1 MVAAV
6 ATSFKVSL
14 VFFSADFN
22 AYKIC
27 YTHLYKSHCIHN
39 NFRVIMCYIYHTKY
53 HIISQSLK
61 KISHYSCEVLVAD
74 LSWSINCFL
83 LFFCSCFF
91 LIKIPVKKWLIF
103 RHSVLISLSNFIKD
117 ITGMLHILLHVHTIS
132 SKPRD
137 RSTVEKLVVCIYF
150 PPKPETNNVFNL
162 TYFLEFP

>member
-1 MVAAV
+1 MCLHGTTYQYVFLALLMVAAV

-22 AYKIC
+22 AYKIS

-74 LSWSINCFL
+74 LSWSINRFL

-91 LIKIPVKKWLIF
+91 LIKIPVKKWRLIF
-103 RHSVLISLSNFIKD
+103 RHSVLTSLSNSLKILLVCCMFFYMFIKYLQNQE
-117 ITGMLHILLHVHTIS
+117 TGQLL
-132 SKPRD
+132 
-137 RSTVEKLVVCIYF
+137 RSW
-150 PPKPETNNVFNL
+150 
-162 TYFLEFP
+162 